1 MLEILKHLYSFLRT
15 LNFGK
20 YNMNSKGNPVLI
32 EMAGQLPQASKLY
45 QLVMTSVDYA
55 TIFDQAREDF
65 FGFADLEKEIKNG
78 MTGLAILKQNG
89 YESYLQ
95 DMEEEDR
102 LIMCGI
108 IQMLADLAQ
117 ELGED

>member
-1 MLEILKHLYSFLRT
+1 
-15 LNFGK
+15 
-20 YNMNSKGNPVLI
+20 MNSKGNPVLI

-55 TIFDQAREDF
+55 TIFTQAKEDF
-65 FGFADLEKEIKNG
+65 FGFADLEKEIESD
-78 MTGLAILKQNG
+78 MTGLAVLKENG

-102 LIMCGI
+102 FRMCGI

-117 ELGED
+117 ELDED

>member
-1 MLEILKHLYSFLRT
+1 
-15 LNFGK
+15 
-20 YNMNSKGNPVLI
+20 MNSKGNPVLI
-32 EMAGQLPQASKLY
+32 EMASQLPQASKLY
-45 QLVMTSVDYA
+45 QLVMTRVDYA
-55 TIFDQAREDF
+55 TIFVQAREDF
-65 FGFADLEKEIKNG
+65 FGFADLEKEIENG

-89 YESYLQ
+89 YESYLE

-102 LIMCGI
+102 LRMCGI